1 MMKIFAVFFA
11 IMLPGVIY
19 GLWLCW
25 HIGRPEKEENK
36 EQEEKE
42 SKPAEPDI
50 GHLLMGDEQYKID
63 HDRVN
68 EGLPI
73 ERLQS
78 HRELSAQAKH
88 GADAEDAK

>member
-11 IMLPGVIY
+11 VLLPGVIY

-25 HIGRPEKEENK
+25 YIARPEK
-36 EQEEKE
+36 EEKE
-42 SKPAEPDI
+42 SKPDNSDMA
-50 GHLLMGDEQYKID
+50 HLLMGDEQYKID

-68 EGLPI
+68 EGLPV
-73 ERLQS
+73 ERLPS